1 MNLKSLF
8 LLAAI
13 TGLAGCSAEQQA
25 VETEAV
31 IDALPDGAYLIAGVT
46 VTENGEV
53 SQYSRDQIKIY
64 TQGRFMYAF
73 NNAQTESID
82 VGAGDATHDIH
93 EGQEVTV
100 SCVPLGKRRRRVR
113 RCAGFC
119 PLLCSVLCFLLCSLL
134 CAVFFALLFALRCA

>member
-53 SQYSRDQIKIY
+53 SQYSRDQIKIIP
-64 TQGRFMYAF
+64 RA
-73 NNAQTESID
+73 
-82 VGAGDATHDIH
+82 
-93 EGQEVTV
+93 
-100 SCVPLGKRRRRVR
+100 
-113 RCAGFC
+113 
-119 PLLCSVLCFLLCSLL
+119 VLCMPLTM
-134 CAVFFALLFALRCA
+134 LRQRVLTLVPVMPPGQMA